1 MGVVFKDHGDQVSVR
16 GQQASS
22 YAQQAIAAEK
32 RYQFNGN
39 LQKQGSADSFDTEKE
54 QNLSI
59 IDASFGA
66 ADEEES
72 QSDEAKNEFKDYT
85 DIELHS
91 PTQAPAIKNYTQKVP
106 ISGRQTKSPLSLTMI
121 T

>member
-1 MGVVFKDHGDQVSVR
+1 MGVVFKDHGDKVSVR
-16 GQQASS
+16 GQQVSS
-22 YAQQAIAAEK
+22 YAQQAISTEK
-32 RYQFNGN
+32 RQQLNSN

-91 PTQAPAIKNYTQKVP
+91 PAQAPAIQNYTQKVP